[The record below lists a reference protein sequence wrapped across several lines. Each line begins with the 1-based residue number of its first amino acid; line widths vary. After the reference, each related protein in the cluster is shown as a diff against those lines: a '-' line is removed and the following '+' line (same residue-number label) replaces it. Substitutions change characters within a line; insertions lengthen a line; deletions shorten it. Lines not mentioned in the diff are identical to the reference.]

1 MSRIIRD
8 HAAGVRIDDDHLTE
22 SIRPTD
28 NDGAFAEVELGFT
41 EDVAL
46 AEAGRCLLCVC
57 QARGA
62 CTLQKLSI
70 EYGAGTKVYRGK
82 EAWTP

>member
-1 MSRIIRD
+1 MPVID
-8 HAAGVRIDDDHLTE
+8 GDVRVGAFRSSGHIGSDDNE
-22 SIRPTD
+22 
-28 NDGAFAEVELGFT
+28 GAFAEVELGYP

-62 CTLQKLSI
+62 CSLQKLSLQ
-70 EYGAGTKVYRGK
+70 YGAGTKVYRGK
-82 EAWTP
+82 EAWKP